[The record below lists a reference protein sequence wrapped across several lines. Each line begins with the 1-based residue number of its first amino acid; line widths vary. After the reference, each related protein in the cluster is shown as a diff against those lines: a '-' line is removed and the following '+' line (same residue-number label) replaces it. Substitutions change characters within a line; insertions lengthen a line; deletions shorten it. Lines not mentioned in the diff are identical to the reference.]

1 MKRAFLFPGQGA
13 QYPGMGKDL
22 HDHSDAVRRLFDAAS
37 DAGEINLRRLLFDG
51 SEEDLKSTDN
61 TQMAIT
67 LVNLAAATVLAERGI
82 TAHASAGFSLGEY
95 ASLVQA
101 GVLASEDVFAVVRRR
116 GQCMERASRDLDAR
130 YGGTAGMAAV
140 LGLSFD
146 EVRETLA
153 SHAFEQVYPAIHNSP
168 VQTVVAGAGEEFERA
183 QQVLKETGARR
194 VMPLKVSGPFH
205 TPLMES
211 ARAEFA
217 EYLETVSFTD
227 PALPVYSNVT
237 GARVASGKEARE
249 LCIRQLV
256 SPVLWVDEQRS
267 LVAEGYDE
275 LIEVGPGTVLGGLWK
290 AYAKAAGT
298 DSVICCPAGTVEDI
312 AGIGAEA

>member
-82 TAHASAGFSLGEY
+82 TAHAAAGFSLGEY

-116 GQCMERASRDLDAR
+116 GQCMERASRELDAR

-211 ARAEFA
+211 ARAEFE
-217 EYLETVSFTD
+217 EYLETVSFAD

-256 SPVLWVDEQRS
+256 SPVLWVDEQRG

-298 DSVICCPAGTVEDI
+298 DSVICRPAGTVEDI